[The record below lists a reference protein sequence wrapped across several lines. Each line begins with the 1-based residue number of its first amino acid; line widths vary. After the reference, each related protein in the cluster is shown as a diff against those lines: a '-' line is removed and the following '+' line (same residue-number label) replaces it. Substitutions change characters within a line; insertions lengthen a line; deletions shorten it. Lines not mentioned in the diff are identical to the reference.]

1 MGSKVIRLG
10 RMNRLLRL
18 NRGAI
23 VTWGKHLGRPMSKTT
38 FVASDGAAY
47 ELFMGRWTDR
57 LAKPFLSF
65 AGVGS
70 ETTTGAHLLDVGCG
84 TGRLTFAA
92 AREAPQ
98 FAKLIGVDLS
108 ESFLAY
114 ATAHST
120 DDRICFENG
129 DACRLAYPD
138 STFDQVISSL
148 ALDLIP
154 EPELA
159 AAEMCRV
166 TKPGGIVAATVWHLR
181 GGVGAIMMCF
191 DIAAAL
197 DPTAAMSRHDA
208 CASSLER
215 PDGLA
220 ALWRAVGL
228 GAVEE
233 VPITI
238 QMGCADFADYW
249 ASFTGGQGRLGSYVA
264 GLSEERRARLQDE
277 VFKAYCAGD
286 KDGSRSFSATA
297 WAVRGVVPG

>member
-1 MGSKVIRLG
+1 
-10 RMNRLLRL
+10 
-18 NRGAI
+18 
-23 VTWGKHLGRPMSKTT
+23 MSTT
-38 FVASDGAAY
+38 GFVASDGAAY
-47 ELFMGRWTDR
+47 ELFMGRWTEC
-57 LAKPFLSF
+57 LAEPFLNF
-65 AGVGS
+65 AGIGS
-70 ETTTGAHLLDVGCG
+70 EIAAGGHLLDVGCG

-92 AREAPQ
+92 ARRAPQ
-98 FAKLIGVDLS
+98 LAKLVGVDLS
-108 ESFLAY
+108 ESFLTY
-114 ATAHST
+114 AKARST
-120 DDRICFENG
+120 DERISFESG
-129 DACRLAYPD
+129 DACRLTYPD
-138 STFDQVISSL
+138 GTFDRVISSL

-154 EPELA
+154 EPERA
-159 AAEMCRV
+159 ASEMCRV

-197 DPTAAMSRHDA
+197 DPAAAMSRHDA

-215 PDGLA
+215 PGGLS

-238 QMGCADFADYW
+238 QMECADFADYW

-264 GLSEERRARLQDE
+264 GLCEERRTRLQDE
-277 VFKAYCAGD
+277 VCKAYCAGD